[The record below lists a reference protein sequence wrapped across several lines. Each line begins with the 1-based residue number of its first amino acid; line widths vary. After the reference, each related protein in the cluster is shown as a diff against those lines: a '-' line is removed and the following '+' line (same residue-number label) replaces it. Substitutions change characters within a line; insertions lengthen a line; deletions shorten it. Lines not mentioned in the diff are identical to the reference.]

1 VRFLTMGFITP
12 AALGLFLLAI
22 PIIIFYMLRL
32 KRQPM
37 KVSSLLLWQ
46 RVLQDQQANA
56 PWQKLRRNLLLLLQ
70 LLLLALIALALAR
83 PYRLVEAKVQGNVII
98 LLDASASMQ
107 ATDILPSRFEAA
119 KAEALALI
127 RALTPDDTVSL
138 ILAADTATP
147 LLTAKAGNDRVALE
161 KAIADAQV
169 TNAAANWEPALAL
182 AAAGAA
188 SQANTTIAIL
198 SDGAIPADLPA
209 LPAPA
214 RWIPIGSGMDN
225 QAIVALAA
233 RDGRSGPELFIRVMN
248 FSDQS
253 ASRLLEI
260 KVDDRLFDARDLNL
274 PPYPKGN
281 AGLTIAL
288 PADARRVEARLGGS
302 DFLLPDDAAQTQLS
316 GLQGRVLLN
325 GPGNLFLERAFS
337 LLPGI
342 SVFQASG
349 EAFKLPPVNGG
360 IEGGDNAPSAA
371 GSYDLTIFDR
381 TIPDTLPDG
390 NLIFIAPP
398 QSTPLF
404 EVKGVF
410 SNTRQIAL
418 SAEHPILNYVNFAN
432 LHVAQAQKVQ
442 APAWA
447 KTLLNSQGGPLLIAG
462 EKSGRRAAIITFDL
476 LKSDLPL
483 QIDFPILIANLSR
496 WLLAQ
501 PLIIEEE
508 TASSQSANPLNAA
521 ESNIRPEQ
529 NQIFGT
535 EQSAAQHN
543 GLQGRQEFWP
553 LLVALALLVLFWEWW
568 VYWQGGGA

>member
-1 VRFLTMGFITP
+1 MGFITP
-12 AALGLFLLAI
+12 AALGLFLLSI

-70 LLLLALIALALAR
+70 LLLLALVTLALAR

-107 ATDILPSRFEAA
+107 AADVSPSRFEVA
-119 KAEALALI
+119 KTQALALI
-127 RALTPDDTVSL
+127 RALNPNDTVSL
-138 ILAADTATP
+138 ILVSDTATP
-147 LLTAKAGNDRVALE
+147 LPGAKAGNDRAALE
-161 KAIADAQV
+161 KAIAAAQPTSAV
-169 TNAAANWEPALAL
+169 ANWEPALAL

-188 SQANTTIAIL
+188 SQGNTTIVIL
-198 SDGAIPADLPA
+198 SDGAIPADLPS
-209 LPAPA
+209 LPASV
-214 RWIPIGSGMDN
+214 RWMPVGKESNN

-233 RDGRSGPELFIRVMN
+233 RDGRQGPELFIRVMN
-248 FSDQS
+248 FGNKN

-274 PPYPKGN
+274 PPYPDGN

-288 PADARRVEARLGGS
+288 PANARRIEARLEGS
-302 DFLLPDDAAQTQLS
+302 DFLLLDDAAQTQLN

-337 LLPGI
+337 LLPGM
-342 SVFQASG
+342 SVFQA
-349 EAFKLPPVNGG
+349 PPN
-360 IEGGDNAPSAA
+360 NAPAA
-371 GSYDLTIFDR
+371 ESRYNLTVFDR
-381 TIPDTLPDG
+381 TIPDTLPEG
-390 NLIFIAPP
+390 NLLFIAPP

-410 SNTRQIAL
+410 SNTRPIPL
-418 SAEHPILNYVNFAN
+418 SAEHPILNYVDFAN
-432 LHVAQAQKVQ
+432 LHVAQAQNVQ
-442 APAWA
+442 TPAWA

-462 EKSGRRAAIITFDL
+462 EDNSGRRVAIITFDL

-496 WLLAQ
+496 WLLDQ
-501 PLIIEEE
+501 PIIAE
-508 TASSQSANPLNAA
+508 TDEASAEFQSTNPLNAA

-529 NQIFGT
+529 NQIFGA
-535 EQSAAQHN
+535 EQNAAQN
-543 GLQGRQEFWP
+543 KALQSRQEFWP
-553 LLVALALLVLFWEWW
+553 LLVILAILILFWEWW

>member
-1 VRFLTMGFITP
+1 MGFINP
-12 AALGLFLLAI
+12 AALGLFLLSI
-22 PIIIFYMLRL
+22 PIVIFYMLRL

-107 ATDILPSRFEAA
+107 ATDISPSRFEAA
-119 KAEALALI
+119 KTEALSLI
-127 RALTPDDTVSL
+127 RALNPNDTVSL
-138 ILAADTATP
+138 ILVADTATP
-147 LLTAKAGNDRVALE
+147 LLTAKAGNDRAALE
-161 KAIADAQV
+161 KAIATAQA

-188 SQANTTIAIL
+188 SQGNTTIAIL
-198 SDGAIPADLPA
+198 SDGAIPANLPA
-209 LPAPA
+209 LPAPV
-214 RWIPIGSGMDN
+214 RWIPIGKESNN

-233 RDGRSGPELFIRVMN
+233 RDGRQGPELFIRVMN
-248 FSDQS
+248 FSDRN
-253 ASRLLEI
+253 AARLLEV

-274 PPYPKGN
+274 PPYPDGDT
-281 AGLTIAL
+281 GLTVAL
-288 PADARRVEARLGGS
+288 PADARRVEARLDGS

-337 LLPGI
+337 LLPGL
-342 SVFQASG
+342 SVFQAS
-349 EAFKLPPVNGG
+349 P
-360 IEGGDNAPSAA
+360 DNAPIAESH
-371 GSYDLTIFDR
+371 YDLTIFDR
-381 TIPDTLPDG
+381 SVPDTLPEG
-390 NLIFIAPP
+390 NLLFIAPP

-410 SNTRQIAL
+410 SNTRPIAL
-418 SAEHPILNYVNFAN
+418 SVEHPILNYVDFAN

-442 APAWA
+442 TPAWA
-447 KTLLNSQGGPLLIAG
+447 KTLLNSEGGPLLIAG
-462 EKSGRRAAIITFDL
+462 EDENGRRVAIITFDL

-496 WLLAQ
+496 WLLDQ
-501 PLIIEEE
+501 PIIAE
-508 TASSQSANPLNAA
+508 TDGASAEFQSTNPLDAA

-529 NQIFGT
+529 NQVFGT
-535 EQSAAQHN
+535 EQSAAQN
-543 GLQGRQEFWP
+543 NALQGRQEFWP
-553 LLVALALLVLFWEWW
+553 LLVILAMLVLFWEWW